1 MGSAQMDRS
10 RRIGFTLVEL
20 LVVIAIIGIL
30 VALLL
35 PAVQAAREAAR
46 RSQCQNNLKQIALAL
61 HNYASAH
68 QELPPGTMMNSFRDP
83 EVPGAFGVRLGWGAF
98 ILPYMEEQGAFDL
111 MNFERGLGDP
121 GTIAGGAQL
130 IATYLC
136 PTAPDETNHWAECCS
151 GIANNGDP
159 NSDFRT
165 TNYAG
170 VSDAF
175 DGFFGSSQPVSRG
188 NGVLFNFYPVSFR
201 KITDG
206 TSHTMMAGE
215 VTGAWGGA
223 SPTGNAWISHM
234 WISWNCQDTADGING
249 FGSVPGGRNDAVDP
263 FDGDGDCP
271 NRHCEYFNESGFS
284 SFHPGGAHF
293 AYADGSVH
301 FLQETIDQ
309 NLLGVLTTRDGGE
322 TPGEPPYRP
331 AIAPPQRQPL
341 CVD

>member
-1 MGSAQMDRS
+1 MGRISMDKY
-10 RRIGFTLVEL
+10 RRAGFTLVEL

-46 RSQCQNNLKQIALAL
+46 RSQCQNNLKQTALAL
-61 HNYASAH
+61 QNFASAN
-68 QELPPGTMMNSFRDP
+68 QELPPGTMMNSFADP
-83 EVPGAFGVRLGWGAF
+83 EVPGTFGVRWGWGAF
-98 ILPYMEEQGAFDL
+98 ILPYMEEQAVYDSMDFEGGIGA
-111 MNFERGLGDP
+111 P
-121 GTIAGGAQL
+121 TTSAGGAQL
-130 IATYLC
+130 IVSYVC
-136 PTAPDETNHWAECCS
+136 PSAPSENDHWAECCS
-151 GIANNGDP
+151 GIANGGNP
-159 NSDFRT
+159 NNDFRT

-188 NGVLFNFYPVSFR
+188 NGVLFNYYRVPFR

-206 TSHTMMAGE
+206 SSNTLMVGE
-215 VTGAWGGA
+215 VTGAWGA
-223 SPTGNAWISHM
+223 NSAWISHM
-234 WISWNCQDTADGING
+234 WIAWNCQDTADGING
-249 FGSVPGGRNDAVDP
+249 FGSVPGGRNDTIDP

-301 FLQETIDQ
+301 FLEETIDQ
-309 NLLGVLTTRDGGE
+309 NLLGVLTTRAGGE
-322 TPGEPPYRP
+322 TPGEAPYRP
-331 AIAPPQRQPL
+331 PVGPKPR
-341 CVD
+341 